1 MGFEMKP
8 EKDVL
13 SKDQC
18 KVRSPNPNSV
28 NSPRIK
34 KKKNKNKKD
43 TKKRRRVMLRR
54 KRSDDSPVRR
64 LFDTCKEVFSNGG
77 PGVIPSED
85 KIQQLRDILDNMK
98 QEDVGLTPTMSY
110 FRPDYG
116 PEHGSSSP
124 PITYLHLHQCE
135 QFSIGIFC
143 LPPSGVIPL
152 HNHPGMTVFSKLLF
166 GTMHIKSYDWVVDAP
181 RPTTY
186 SHVGHPPYLCQK
198 FGCVSI
204 GIRILSPFSIVRD
217 PKTRLAKLKMDSA
230 LTAPCNASILY
241 PEDGGN
247 MHRFTARTAC
257 AVLDVLGPPYC
268 NPEGRHCTYFLE
280 FPLEKFSSEEDN
292 VLRGEVEKEGHA
304 WLQERDDNPEDLNV
318 VGALYTGPKVE
329 D

>member
-8 EKDVL
+8 EKEVL

-43 TKKRRRVMLRR
+43 TKKKRRVMLRR

-181 RPTTY
+181 M
-186 SHVGHPPYLCQK
+186 
-198 FGCVSI
+198 
-204 GIRILSPFSIVRD
+204 RD

>member
-1 MGFEMKP
+1 MGFEMKQ

-18 KVRSPNPNSV
+18 KVKSPNPNSV
-28 NSPRIK
+28 NSPHIK
-34 KKKNKNKKD
+34 KKKKKKD
-43 TKKRRRVMLRR
+43 KDKTKKRGMRR
-54 KRSDDSPVRR
+54 KRSDSPADEITPVRR
-64 LFDTCKEVFSNGG
+64 LFDTCKEVFSSGG

-98 QEDVGLTPTMSY
+98 TEDVGLAPTMPY

-116 PEHGSSSP
+116 PEDGSSP

-166 GTMHIKSYDWVVDAP
+166 GTMHIKSYDWVADAP
-181 RPTTY
+181 M
-186 SHVGHPPYLCQK
+186 
-198 FGCVSI
+198 
-204 GIRILSPFSIVRD
+204 RD

-247 MHRFTARTAC
+247 MHRFTAITAC

-280 FPLEKFSSEEDN
+280 FPLDNFSSEGGD

-304 WLQERDDNPEDLNV
+304 WLQERGDNPEDLNV
-318 VGALYTGPKVE
+318 VGALYTGPRVE